1 MLRSGIERAPLMC
14 RSSDPPR
21 VRTSIPSAGTPRS
34 SAPFSSSTVT
44 KATGYSGSA
53 AGAAATRSSAASS
66 RGISARPTPSPPP
79 PPGPAAH
86 RGAPV
91 AELLRLHGL
100 ALAAVGDRVEQE
112 VRADGVHVHQVVAA
126 VGGDAAVAV
135 EAAQLAVPDLVDAAG
150 GDPEVL
156 AALGDRRDAVGGP
169 AVTAGHP
176 LQGLPRVPLA
186 PPRDGGGHSGQRHH
200 RAVGG
205 VLVFA

>member
-14 RSSDPPR
+14 SSSNSPR
-21 VRTSIPSAGTPRS
+21 VRTSITSAGPPRS

-66 RGISARPTPSPPP
+66 RGISARPTASAPHH
-79 PPGPAAH
+79 PGPAAH

-150 GDPEVL
+150 GGPGRVPGARHL
-156 AALGDRRDAVGGP
+156 GGRGGGAAGGP
-169 AVTAGHP
+169 GRRPAGHLRSP
-176 LQGLPRVPLA
+176 
-186 PPRDGGGHSGQRHH
+186 
-200 RAVGG
+200 
-205 VLVFA
+205 

>member
-14 RSSDPPR
+14 SSSNSPR
-21 VRTSIPSAGTPRS
+21 VRTSITSAGPPRS

-66 RGISARPTPSPPP
+66 RGISARPTASAPHH
-79 PPGPAAH
+79 PGPAAH

-150 GDPEVL
+150 GGPGGFP
-156 AALGDRRDAVGGP
+156 ALRGPRGGGGGP
-169 AVTAGHP
+169 
-176 LQGLPRVPLA
+176 RVNPG
-186 PPRDGGGHSGQRHH
+186 P
-200 RAVGG
+200 
-205 VLVFA
+205 